1 MLDNVKFSYPSRADI
16 SILSNLD
23 LFVDAGQTVA
33 LVGQSGAG
41 KSTAVA
47 LIERF
52 YDPSFGAIML
62 DGIDLREINIAWL
75 RHQIGV
81 VSQEPVLFDMSI
93 RDNISYGANF
103 RDVGEDEIVEAAKA
117 ANVHEFVKSLPE
129 VRRLII
135 VDNYMYI
142 LQCSTHYSCG

>member
-1 MLDNVKFSYPSRADI
+1 M
-16 SILSNLD
+16 
-23 LFVDAGQTVA
+23 A

-75 RHQIGV
+75 RRQIGV
-81 VSQEPVLFDMSI
+81 VSQEPVLFDISI

-117 ANVHEFVKSLPE
+117 ADVHEFVKSLPE
-129 VRRLII
+129 VRILVI

-142 LQCSTHYSCG
+142 LQCSIHYSSG

>member
-1 MLDNVKFSYPSRADI
+1 MEGTLSLDNVKFSYPSRADI
-16 SILSNLD
+16 PVFTNLD
-23 LFVDAGQTVA
+23 LFVDASQTVA

-52 YDPSFGAIML
+52 YDPSFGAILL
-62 DGIDLREINIAWL
+62 DSIDLRELNIAWL
-75 RHQIGV
+75 RRQIGV

-103 RDVGEDEIVEAAKA
+103 RDVSEEEIVEVAKA
-117 ANVHEFVKSLPE
+117 ANIHEFVKSLPK
-129 VRRLII
+129 V
-135 VDNYMYI
+135 
-142 LQCSTHYSCG
+142 STAL

>member
-1 MLDNVKFSYPSRADI
+1 M
-16 SILSNLD
+16 
-23 LFVDAGQTVA
+23 A

-52 YDPSFGAIML
+52 YDPSFGAILL
-62 DGIDLREINIAWL
+62 DGIDLCELNIAWL
-75 RHQIGV
+75 RRQIGV

-103 RDVGEDEIVEAAKA
+103 RDISEEEIVEVAKA
-117 ANVHEFVKSLPE
+117 ANIHEFVKSLPK
-129 VRRLII
+129 
-135 VDNYMYI
+135 
-142 LQCSTHYSCG
+142 STAS